1 MKTRPVSL
9 PSRFMGSTSPV
20 RPTGSLLST
29 LAPALALLAAFAA
42 LPAAQAQRY
51 IMKDGTAVN
60 AASVTVD
67 AGGLVQKI
75 AGGAAERRYDFANI
89 ARLDFPEPPEIAET
103 ATLVAAGK
111 SAQALHKIEP
121 VYRRFALFPK
131 TPGSWWTEAA
141 VLRLR
146 ALLLPPDLKVDP
158 KAAAEAPARI
168 RTAAR
173 ELMTTAADPD
183 AIGEAQLALAELDI
197 RAGQPELAT
206 AMLNEI
212 VRDAPAGVKV
222 RAWLLRG
229 DLALKRQAFEDA
241 LECYLR
247 IPALFGTWDE
257 LMPAALLGS
266 ARAYKGYGDPDRAER
281 AYLDLI
287 DTYPNSPQATAAKAE
302 SGL

>member
-1 MKTRPVSL
+1 
-9 PSRFMGSTSPV
+9 
-20 RPTGSLLST
+20 
-29 LAPALALLAAFAA
+29 
-42 LPAAQAQRY
+42 
-51 IMKDGTAVN
+51 MKDGTAVN
-60 AASVTVD
+60 AASVTVAAD
-67 AGGLVQKI
+67 GGLVQKI
-75 AGGAAERRYDFANI
+75 AGGAAERRYDFADI

-103 ATLVAAGK
+103 AALVAAGK
-111 SAQALHKIEP
+111 PAQALYKIEP
-121 VYRRFALFPK
+121 VYRRFALFTK

-158 KAAAEAPARI
+158 KAALETPVRI
-168 RTAAR
+168 RAAAR
-173 ELMTTAADPD
+173 ELMTTATDPD
-183 AIGEAQLALAELDI
+183 AIGEGQLALAELDI

-206 AMLNEI
+206 AMLDEI
-212 VRDAPAGVKV
+212 VRDAPSGSGIKV